1 MKETWLPMNYDNEE
15 NRTESD
21 SQQHGIADHKPLKI
35 LVVEDDWKIRK
46 SLVRGLNDL
55 GHECDGESDGEIAL
69 RHILTEPPD
78 LILLDLLIPGKA
90 GVDVLKAV
98 RAEGI
103 KCPIIVLTALTAVE
117 DRVQGLRLGADD
129 YLMKPFAFDE
139 LVARIDAVTRRT
151 MLPPVAELQAG
162 DMTLDLIS
170 HRVERNGEPIDLSPT
185 EFSVLELL
193 MRHEGLV
200 VTRDML
206 CRNVWGFEWSG
217 TTNAIEV
224 QINRL
229 RRKIDRDGEE
239 SMIKTIRGRGY
250 AVRMNRPADTP
261 QATSTNS
268 D

>member
-1 MKETWLPMNYDNEE
+1 MSGNNER
-15 NRTESD
+15 NNGKSVLSSTSR
-21 SQQHGIADHKPLKI
+21 QHTIADHKRLKI

-46 SLVRGLNDL
+46 SLVRGLTDL
-55 GHECDGESDGEIAL
+55 GHQCDGEGDGQAAL
-69 RHILTEPPD
+69 QHVLSEPPD
-78 LILLDLLIPGKA
+78 LILLDLLIPGKS
-90 GVDVLKAV
+90 GVDVLKAI

-103 KCPIIVLTALTAVE
+103 RCPIIVLTALTAVE
-117 DRVQGLRLGADD
+117 DRVHGLRMGADD
-129 YLMKPFAFDE
+129 YLVKPFAFDE

-151 MLPPVAELQAG
+151 MLPPVAELKAG

-229 RRKIDRDGEE
+229 RRKIDREGEE

-250 AVRMNRPADTP
+250 AIRMNRPADAPHT
-261 QATSTNS
+261 ASTNHK
-268 D
+268 